1 VTAIHAFNVVL
12 SYRPSRASL
21 SKVDA
26 VCFNNATNLGAGCPI
41 NSNLDSANDY
51 LNKQFVEQQRTDY
64 KVVLS
69 VLFNAF
75 IMCQVGVHKLNL
87 QRLVIIFCQLSFY
100 RLILP
105 PPIHCSFSHSV
116 RLSSLI
122 DFQRDLFPTHK

>member
-1 VTAIHAFNVVL
+1 MPSISFYLT
-12 SYRPSRASL
+12 RPSRASF

-41 NSNLDSANDY
+41 NSNIDTANDY
-51 LNKQFVEQQRTDY
+51 LKKQYAEQQRTDY

-87 QRLVIIFCQLSFY
+87 QRLVIIFCQLS
-100 RLILP
+100 
-105 PPIHCSFSHSV
+105 
-116 RLSSLI
+116 
-122 DFQRDLFPTHK
+122 